1 MKALLAVPVLG
12 SLLIFQSAVVS
23 QFPLLHGTAD
33 LVLIAVVAWAI
44 QKNVESAWQ
53 WGIIGGLMIGF
64 VSEIPLV
71 VPLVGYLLA
80 VGLTVALRQRVWQI
94 PILAML
100 VATFFGTLAVNL
112 ATFTVLRIGGTPLPV
127 FESLNLVV
135 LPSLVLNLLLS
146 FPFYIVLGD
155 LAKWLY
161 PEELEM

>member
-1 MKALLAVPVLG
+1 MKALLAVPILG
-12 SLLIFQSAVVS
+12 SLIIFQSAVVS
-23 QFPLLHGTAD
+23 HYPLLHGTAD
-33 LVLIAVVAWAI
+33 LVLIAIVAWAI
-44 QKNVESAWQ
+44 QKNVDSAWQ

-71 VPLVGYLLA
+71 VPLVSYLLA
-80 VGLTVALRQRVWQI
+80 VGLTLALRQRVWQI
-94 PILAML
+94 PILAVL

-112 ATFTVLRIGGTPLPV
+112 ATFTALRIGGTPLPV

-146 FPFYIVLGD
+146 VPFYIFFGD

>member
-23 QFPLLHGTAD
+23 NFPLLHGTAD
-33 LVLIAVVAWAI
+33 LVLIAIVAWAI
-44 QKNVESAWQ
+44 QKNVDSVWQ

-71 VPLVGYLLA
+71 VPLVSYLLA
-80 VGLTVALRQRVWQI
+80 VGLAVALRQRVWQI
-94 PILAML
+94 PILAVL

-112 ATFTVLRIGGTPLPV
+112 ATFTALRIGGTPLPL
-127 FESLNLVV
+127 FESLNLIV
-135 LPSLVLNLLLS
+135 LPSLFLNLLLS
-146 FPFYIVLGD
+146 VPFYIILGD

>member
-1 MKALLAVPVLG
+1 MRALLAFPVLG

-23 QFPLLHGTAD
+23 HFPLLHGTAD
-33 LVLIAVVAWAI
+33 LVLLAVVAWAI

-53 WGIIGGLMIGF
+53 WGIIGGLMIGL

-71 VPLVGYLLA
+71 VPLVSYLLA
-80 VGLTVALRQRVWQI
+80 VGLAVALRQRVWQI
-94 PILAML
+94 PILAVL

-112 ATFTVLRIGGTPLPV
+112 TTFTALRIGGTPLPL
-127 FESLNLVV
+127 FESLNLIV
-135 LPSLVLNLLLS
+135 LPSLLLNLLLS
-146 FPFYIVLGD
+146 VPFYIVLGD

>member
-1 MKALLAVPVLG
+1 MKVLLAVPVLG

-33 LVLIAVVAWAI
+33 LVLIAIGAWAI

-71 VPLVGYLLA
+71 VPLGSYLLTI
-80 VGLTVALRQRVWQI
+80 GLAVALRQRVWQI
-94 PILAML
+94 PILAVL
-100 VATFFGTLAVNL
+100 VATFFGTITVNL
-112 ATFTVLRIGGTPLPV
+112 ATFVALRIGGTPLPV
-127 FESLNLVV
+127 LESLNLIV
-135 LPSLVLNLLLS
+135 LPSLILNLLLS
-146 FPFYIVLGD
+146 VPFYILLGD

-161 PEELEM
+161 PDELEM